1 MPHDSLSQS
10 PRAKKPGLQGLN
22 TWTWWMLSSMD
33 IITNH
38 HNKPQNHRV
47 VGGKGHFLTLAFN
60 SSFTQWNNKTLR
72 RRFEKWIKLK
82 SCEKKWP
89 RKCHN
94 ESMKS
99 IHFIHLAPPKSF
111 KFKLACEGEEVQR
124 YISLKGV
131 SLNVRGLFYKAS
143 SWSLAL
149 INTDQVWCSWQTAPL
164 HLLSLSSSFFNKLET
179 YRF

>member
-47 VGGKGHFLTLAFN
+47 VERDTFSLSLSTVLLPNEIIKHCGEGSKMNQVKIVWEKVAKEVSQWKYEKHTLH
-60 SSFTQWNNKTLR
+60 SLSTTQT
-72 RRFEKWIKLK
+72 
-82 SCEKKWP
+82 
-89 RKCHN
+89 
-94 ESMKS
+94 
-99 IHFIHLAPPKSF
+99 F
-111 KFKLACEGEEVQR
+111 KFKSACEGEEVQR

-131 SLNVRGLFYKAS
+131 SLNVRGLFYKAG

-149 INTDQVWCSWQTAPL
+149 INTDQVWCSWQTALL

>member
-1 MPHDSLSQS
+1 MYSYQPNLITESTAPCHMTHFHKVHGL
-10 PRAKKPGLQGLN
+10 KKPGLQGLN

-111 KFKLACEGEEVQR
+111 KFKSACEGEEVQR

-131 SLNVRGLFYKAS
+131 SLNVRG
-143 SWSLAL
+143 AL
-149 INTDQVWCSWQTAPL
+149 SQG
-164 HLLSLSSSFFNKLET
+164 
-179 YRF
+179 RFLIISPD

>member
-1 MPHDSLSQS
+1 MIRSHNWSCIHISLTWSQKVQHRATWLTSQS

-22 TWTWWMLSSMD
+22 TWMLSSMD

-47 VGGKGHFLTLAFN
+47 VGGKGRFLTLAFN

-72 RRFEKWIKLK
+72 RRLEKWIKLK
-82 SCEKKWP
+82 LCEKKCP

-99 IHFIHLAPPKSF
+99 IHFSHLAPPKSF
-111 KFKLACEGEEVQR
+111 KFKLACEGEEVHR

-131 SLNVRGLFYKAS
+131 SLNVRGLFYKAG
-143 SWSLAL
+143 SW
-149 INTDQVWCSWQTAPL
+149 
-164 HLLSLSSSFFNKLET
+164 
-179 YRF
+179 